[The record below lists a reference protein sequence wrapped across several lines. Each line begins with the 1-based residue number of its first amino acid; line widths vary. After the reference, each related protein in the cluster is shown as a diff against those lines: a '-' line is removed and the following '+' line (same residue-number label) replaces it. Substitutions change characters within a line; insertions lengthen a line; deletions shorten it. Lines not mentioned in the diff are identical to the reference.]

1 VRIFEAFSVATAL
14 CAIVAHGEWY
24 RPRAERF
31 AAPGVIVFTGKPLAS
46 PIVLGDWAENQ
57 RLMTG
62 LTRPTVATDAM
73 LRGRPQIEIAMYWGG
88 RWSQFATTPESL
100 ALLARIQRPQPG
112 RYYPASHGKP
122 AVWMFGPSGDM
133 SGSTRIVSDE
143 AAAILRRHGL
153 PVAVE

>member
-1 VRIFEAFSVATAL
+1 MRTFEVFSVATAL
-14 CAIVAHGEWY
+14 CAVVGHGEWY
-24 RPRAERF
+24 RPHAEWF

-46 PIVLGDWAENQ
+46 RIVLNDWAENQ

-62 LTRPTVATDAM
+62 LTRRTVVPNAL

-88 RWSQFATTPESL
+88 QWSQFATTPESL
-100 ALLARIQRPQPG
+100 ALLTRIQRPQPG

-122 AVWMFGPSGDM
+122 AVWVFGPSGEM